1 MPTVT
6 TVLWVIALT
15 LIPTLELRA
24 SIPYALLVAKWS
36 PWTAAVV
43 GILINT
49 ALAPFVWVF
58 VDKVMYLFLRVGF
71 IDRLY
76 QRYAEKKRVK
86 LQGMVDD
93 YGVFG
98 LALFIGV
105 PFPGTGVYSG
115 ALAAYLLDFRFRD
128 YMLASFLGCLLA
140 GSAVTAIVASG
151 SEAFSFAYK
160 QVQSEQIE
168 PAPAP

>member
-1 MPTVT
+1 MINAT
-6 TVLWVIALT
+6 TLLWVIALT
-15 LIPTLELRA
+15 LTPTLELRA
-24 SIPYALLVAKWS
+24 SIPYALLVARW
-36 PWTAAVV
+36 PVWAAAVI
-43 GILINT
+43 GILANT

-58 VDKVMYLFLRVGF
+58 VDKVMHLFLRIGF

-86 LQGMVDD
+86 LQGMVDK
-93 YGVFG
+93 YGIFG

-115 ALAAYLLDFRFRD
+115 AVAAYLLEFRFRD

-151 SEAFSFAYK
+151 NEAFSFAYK
-160 QVQSEQIE
+160 HVEQQQAE
-168 PAPAP
+168 PAP